1 MTTIF
6 PFFKYFFKKN
16 ALVLN
21 FFVFL
26 QPHSEME

>member
-1 MTTIF
+1 MKAIF

-16 ALVLN
+16 ALVLK
-21 FFVFL
+21 FFVIL